1 MAMKLYHILYFLKYM
16 TLSMISAASKILDI
30 VIFWDYIFVI
40 GCFTFSIAVND
51 TFCFDLPWSSSA
63 LTQLGFIRFVS
74 TFAFGIIL
82 FIIFIIIWLRIACK
96 EELGPCVGTLVP
108 LICAGPLI
116 LLTKVVTAAV
126 RLISII
132 YFYIAIQDIGDSDI
146 PDQLKVFWGSQL
158 SIPETLI
165 SGSILWILAIVEIC
179 IMDYAVATKSDLI
192 IRIFKIVFGF
202 ISLITSSKDLYQLQS
217 SSHGSESIYPQIW
230 EKMKILLV
238 YDLDEKS
245 ENNNKHIE
253 TEMTNI

>member
-1 MAMKLYHILYFLKYM
+1 M
-16 TLSMISAASKILDI
+16 
-30 VIFWDYIFVI
+30 
-40 GCFTFSIAVND
+40 
-51 TFCFDLPWSSSA
+51 
-63 LTQLGFIRFVS
+63 
-74 TFAFGIIL
+74 
-82 FIIFIIIWLRIACK
+82 
-96 EELGPCVGTLVP
+96 
-108 LICAGPLI
+108 
-116 LLTKVVTAAV
+116 VTAVV

-146 PDQLKVFWGSQL
+146 PDKLKVFWGSQL

-179 IMDYAVATKSDLI
+179 FMDYAVATKSDLI

-230 EKMKILLV
+230 EKMKLLLV
-238 YDLDEKS
+238 HGLDEKS